1 MDNTNVARD
10 RGIPTVKQTRRI
22 NKRAAQGL
30 LRLNRVCIINLNEPY
45 GFQTT
50 FHHGSGKIILA
61 TDYLEKALRAVP
73 HKWTLYMAV
82 FCRRPDGREETNA
95 VELALDSPVR
105 AADLTQVIKQHHVPL
120 VKAEPDDEV
129 VSSGWIAFP
138 YPFKL
143 SPTKASRLFDAA
155 IEVSREYENV
165 KRPEAFTV

>member
-1 MDNTNVARD
+1 MDNTTAARN

-45 GFQTT
+45 AFQTT
-50 FHHGSGKIILA
+50 FHHGSGKLILA
-61 TDYLEKALRAVP
+61 TDYIAQALQSIP
-73 HKWTLYMAV
+73 HRWTLHLAV

-95 VELALDSPVR
+95 VELALASPVR

-155 IEVSREYENV
+155 RDASQEYENV